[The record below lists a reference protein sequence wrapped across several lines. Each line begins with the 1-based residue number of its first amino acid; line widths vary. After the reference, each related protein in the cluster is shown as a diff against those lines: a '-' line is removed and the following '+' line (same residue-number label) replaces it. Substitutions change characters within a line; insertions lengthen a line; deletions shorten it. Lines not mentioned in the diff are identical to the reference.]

1 MNKRQSRTLEGARPL
16 FPSPTPRPTP
26 FQVLL
31 CKMTT
36 LFQPCITLCGPWRC
50 NDKLAT
56 TQGTCLPLAALIT
69 GSLSGCEMVTC
80 TLYSEVNPAFLHQGS
95 FHLVSQHPHF
105 PSLLHL
111 QRAGD
116 GPAKE
121 RVEQKSMRSSS
132 GFRQGV
138 FQCSGSAL
146 GRGRSHSLLQ
156 RTVHFHPDLLDR
168 QPKAHRPTHP
178 PWCEKASDR
187 VGSLALRCGVP
198 LPDAEGH
205 IQDT

>member
-16 FPSPTPRPTP
+16 FPSPTPSPTP
-26 FQVLL
+26 SQVLL
-31 CKMTT
+31 HKMTT
-36 LFQPCITLCGPWRC
+36 LFQPYITLCGPWRC

-69 GSLSGCEMVTC
+69 GSLSGCEVVTC
-80 TLYSEVNPAFLHQGS
+80 TLSSEVNPAFLHRGS

-121 RVEQKSMRSSS
+121 GVEQKSMRSSKRLQAGCVS
-132 GFRQGV
+132 MFRI
-138 FQCSGSAL
+138 CSGQGEEPL
-146 GRGRSHSLLQ
+146 
-156 RTVHFHPDLLDR
+156 TV
-168 QPKAHRPTHP
+168 ATN
-178 PWCEKASDR
+178 C
-187 VGSLALRCGVP
+187 P
-198 LPDAEGH
+198 LPP
-205 IQDT
+205 